1 MKKGEIMKKIIKVLL
16 IVFSGVL
23 MVTGCFKSDSMENID
38 IVVTKYPIEYAINTL
53 YGDYS
58 KIIPLYPN
66 GIDTNNYELTDK
78 KIKTSAKNDMFIYNG
93 LSEGDT
99 AIKFLNNNSK
109 IKLIDVSKGLE
120 IRNNEE
126 ELWLNPSNYLMIAQ
140 NLKNDLSEYINSTVI
155 LQNIDTNYEKLKLT
169 ISTYDAQLNTVAENA
184 KDKNIIV
191 TNDTF
196 KFLERYGFTVYSL
209 EESENYSSAA
219 YNSALTLANEKR
231 ISYIFMLE
239 GDQESEK
246 VKKLKDLGLNIVT
259 IQRLGNLSDAT
270 PLLLVFLEYD
280 LPFTVNLTTL
290 PLPCA

>member
-140 NLKNDLSEYINSTVI
+140 NLKNDL
-155 LQNIDTNYEKLKLT
+155 
-169 ISTYDAQLNTVAENA
+169 
-184 KDKNIIV
+184 
-191 TNDTF
+191 
-196 KFLERYGFTVYSL
+196 
-209 EESENYSSAA
+209 
-219 YNSALTLANEKR
+219 
-231 ISYIFMLE
+231 
-239 GDQESEK
+239 
-246 VKKLKDLGLNIVT
+246 
-259 IQRLGNLSDAT
+259 
-270 PLLLVFLEYD
+270 
-280 LPFTVNLTTL
+280 
-290 PLPCA
+290 

>member
-1 MKKGEIMKKIIKVLL
+1 MKKIIKVLL

-259 IQRLGNLSDAT
+259 IQRLGNLSD
-270 PLLLVFLEYD
+270 ED
-280 LPFTVNLTTL
+280 RNNDVNYVSVMDEFIESLKQEVY
-290 PLPCA
+290 

>member
-259 IQRLGNLSDAT
+259 IQRLGNLSD
-270 PLLLVFLEYD
+270 ED
-280 LPFTVNLTTL
+280 RNNDVNYVSVMDEFIESLKQEVY
-290 PLPCA
+290 

>member
-1 MKKGEIMKKIIKVLL
+1 
-16 IVFSGVL
+16 
-23 MVTGCFKSDSMENID
+23 
-38 IVVTKYPIEYAINTL
+38 
-53 YGDYS
+53 
-58 KIIPLYPN
+58 
-66 GIDTNNYELTDK
+66 
-78 KIKTSAKNDMFIYNG
+78 MFIYNG

-120 IRNNEE
+120 IGNNEE

-259 IQRLGNLSDAT
+259 IQRLGNLSD
-270 PLLLVFLEYD
+270 ED
-280 LPFTVNLTTL
+280 RNNDVNYVSVMDEFIESLKQEVY
-290 PLPCA
+290 

>member
-1 MKKGEIMKKIIKVLL
+1 MKKIIKVLL

-219 YNSALTLANEKR
+219 YNSALTLANEKK

-259 IQRLGNLSDAT
+259 IQRLGNLSD
-270 PLLLVFLEYD
+270 ED
-280 LPFTVNLTTL
+280 RNNDVNYVSVMDEFIESLKQEVY
-290 PLPCA
+290 